1 MKNLDPNKS
10 YGHDE
15 IFVKMLK
22 LCAPSVCK
30 PLSLVSENFLASGQ
44 VATIHKIGDKKLIKN
59 YRPVSLLPIF
69 RKLLGKRIFSL
80 ILNSI
85 ESRNII
91 SVRQSVFRLREHKM
105 CASAHFDCS
114 WYLQCFWCQFQLRSD
129 RCFSW
134 YLQSI
139 W

>member
-1 MKNLDPNKS
+1 MKNLDPNKA

-22 LCAPSVCK
+22 LCAPSICR
-30 PLSLVSENFLASGQ
+30 PLSLVLENCLASGH

-85 ESRNII
+85 ETRSII
-91 SVRQSVFRLREHKM
+91 SVRQSVFRLGEHKM
-105 CASAHFDCS
+105 CASTHFDCS
-114 WYLQCFWCQFQLRSD
+114 
-129 RCFSW
+129 
-134 YLQSI
+134 
-139 W
+139 